1 MKGKGTTAAELLAR
15 LNADKEHLSK
25 RKERDQALLERQA
38 AFELSEAP
46 VAADLRAAG
55 VDVNSAWDIVN
66 RKESFPL
73 AMPVLRKHLELDHPP
88 KVREGIA
95 RAMSDSAAARPYWDD
110 LVRLYK
116 RATDENVKDAMAV
129 ALCGAA
135 GPEEVDE
142 LISLSLDPANGKSR
156 IVLIWALERRIPV
169 TLAEPVLTTL
179 AKDPVT
185 KLQAMASLKTV
196 RSKSATK

>member
-1 MKGKGTTAAELLAR
+1 MAR

-55 VDVNSAWDIVN
+55 VDVNSAWDTAN
-66 RKESFPL
+66 RKESLPL
-73 AMPVLRKHLELDHPP
+73 AMPVLRKHLGLDHPP

-95 RAMSDSAAARPYWDD
+95 RAMSDSAARPYWDD

-169 TLAEPVLTTL
+169 TLAEPVLATP

>member
-15 LNADKEHLSK
+15 LNADKEHFSK
-25 RKERDQALLERQA
+25 RKELDQALLERQK
-38 AFELSEAP
+38 AFELSEGP
-46 VAADLRAAG
+46 VVADLRAAG
-55 VDVNSAWDIVN
+55 VEVNSAWDIVN

-73 AMPVLRKHLELDHPP
+73 AMPVLRKHLELDYPP

-95 RAMSDSAAARPYWDD
+95 RAMSDSAARPFWDD

-116 RATDENVKDAMAV
+116 LENEDNVREAIAV

-135 GPEEVDE
+135 GPEELDE

-156 IVLIWALERRIPV
+156 IVLIWALEQRISIA
-169 TLAEPVLTTL
+169 LAEPVLAAL

-185 KLQAMASLKTV
+185 ELQAAASLKTV
-196 RSKSATK
+196 RSKSVRK